1 MAQSEKKQKPVKKDT
16 TEKVSELDFKIKV
29 LEGRESCLS
38 ESEVTR
44 LNNLREMHEMQKKMG
59 LSVNKSI
66 SINVLKK
73 FIPPAKRKRSGEEV
87 DSIEIVHKKPKD
99 SKELNKSE
107 DMKIKKVHSNNY
119 FVREMKK
126 K

>member
-1 MAQSEKKQKPVKKDT
+1 M
-16 TEKVSELDFKIKV
+16 
-29 LEGRESCLS
+29 
-38 ESEVTR
+38 
-44 LNNLREMHEMQKKMG
+44 
-59 LSVNKSI
+59 
-66 SINVLKK
+66 KK

-107 DMKIKKVHSNNY
+107 DMKIKKVHSYNY

-126 K
+126 KQKIDKTGGALNMEDITEAWKSLLPSEKLKYKTLAVDEVRMREPKK